1 MQPHSL
7 PYRFSI
13 RRRLIPPISNLLTS
27 TICIVTNIE
36 NGIVPLQNDHALLD
50 IVFFYF
56 NVPVI
61 TVFDA
66 KRLSEISLI
75 DSDTQVTA

>member
-1 MQPHSL
+1 M
-7 PYRFSI
+7 
-13 RRRLIPPISNLLTS
+13 
-27 TICIVTNIE
+27 TNIE

-66 KRLSEISLI
+66 TRLREISLI
-75 DSDTQVTA
+75 ASDTQVTA